1 MRTVSKVLD
10 ENIDMTR
17 TAGNLILM
25 TLICVVIFIAVMAVR
40 PAPAAELSRKML
52 GSWCGQWG
60 YQFPH
65 SDVDDEQMYW
75 WRIEDVEGCAN
86 RGGVRVRKRG
96 YDYYRF
102 GPQGSCKLT
111 AIKFRRHGKA
121 SDADLFIPADTEG
134 EITEEAKTAAKA
146 GPPPSDVYTIR
157 ASCKVRGKTWNESY
171 DIQTG
176 NSWLKFSS
184 PTKG

>member
-1 MRTVSKVLD
+1 MGRKHRRCVD
-10 ENIDMTR
+10 AFPM
-17 TAGNLILM
+17 M

-52 GSWCGQWG
+52 GSWCGKWSW
-60 YQFPH
+60 QFPY
-65 SDVDDEQMYW
+65 SDVDDYW
-75 WRIEDVEGCAN
+75 WRAEDVEGCAN
-86 RGGVRVRKRG
+86 RGGVRIRKRG

-111 AIKFRRHGKA
+111 AIKFRRHSKG
-121 SDADLFIPADTEG
+121 SDADLFVPANTDE
-134 EITEEAKTAAKA
+134 EITEEAKAKAKA

-157 ASCKVRGKTWNESY
+157 ATCKARGETWNESY

-176 NSWLKFSS
+176 NNWLKRSASQS
-184 PTKG
+184 PELNPETD